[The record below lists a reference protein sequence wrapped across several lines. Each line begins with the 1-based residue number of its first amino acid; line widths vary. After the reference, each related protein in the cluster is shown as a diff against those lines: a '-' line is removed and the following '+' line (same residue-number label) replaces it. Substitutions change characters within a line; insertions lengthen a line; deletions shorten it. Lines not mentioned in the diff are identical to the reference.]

1 MSMVFLATYLGWAAA
16 VIALFGTAYA
26 FLAAILA
33 ARFMGMTSQGAGATP
48 PVTILK
54 PLHQGEPGLFEN
66 LETFYAQDYPGP
78 VQIVFGV
85 HDKAD
90 PALAVVR
97 RLDAKYP
104 GRDTAIVVD
113 PSLYGANA
121 KVSNLINMLPQAKH
135 DTLVLSDSDIA
146 VGPHWLA
153 RVTGALERPGV
164 GIVTCFYTG
173 EAAPGAHPLWSALS
187 AMGTSYEFLPNA
199 VLGTSL
205 GLAAPC
211 FGSTIALRRRT
222 LDEVGGFAAFADF
235 LADDYEIGRAVRAR
249 GYALA
254 MPSLGV
260 SHTAAE
266 QSAGELVR
274 HELRWNRTIRLVN
287 PWGHLGSIVTF
298 AVPFALLAA
307 PLLHFSVAALAVVA
321 AALAARCFLKY
332 RIDAIFGTRAGPY
345 WLLPLRDLL
354 SFAVFLAS
362 LTGETVDWRGSRFA
376 VEPSGAMSQS

>member
-1 MSMVFLATYLGWAAA
+1 
-16 VIALFGTAYA
+16 
-26 FLAAILA
+26 
-33 ARFMGMTSQGAGATP
+33 
-48 PVTILK
+48 
-54 PLHQGEPGLFEN
+54 
-66 LETFYAQDYPGP
+66 
-78 VQIVFGV
+78 
-85 HDKAD
+85 
-90 PALAVVR
+90 
-97 RLDAKYP
+97 
-104 GRDTAIVVD
+104 
-113 PSLYGANA
+113 
-121 KVSNLINMLPQAKH
+121 
-135 DTLVLSDSDIA
+135 
-146 VGPHWLA
+146 
-153 RVTGALERPGV
+153 
-164 GIVTCFYTG
+164 
-173 EAAPGAHPLWSALS
+173 LWSALS